1 MAPEGRRRSAR
12 SGPSARKELPGA
24 GLGYGFGPAPH
35 AEPTEDAVGVGLHCA
50 GGDKQSGSYL
60 AVRQTDRDQLEHFE
74 LPRRERVDEWL
85 VAGCR
90 TPSRCLKRQQQPPNI
105 AEQRVVL

>member
-1 MAPEGRRRSAR
+1 MAPGGKTPIGAL
-12 SGPSARKELPGA
+12 GPSARKELPGA

-35 AEPTEDAVGVGLHCA
+35 AEPTEDAIGVGLHCA

-60 AVRQTDRDQLEHFE
+60 AVRQTDRDQLKHFE
-74 LPRRERVDEWL
+74 LPRREKVDERL
-85 VAGCR
+85 MPVRR